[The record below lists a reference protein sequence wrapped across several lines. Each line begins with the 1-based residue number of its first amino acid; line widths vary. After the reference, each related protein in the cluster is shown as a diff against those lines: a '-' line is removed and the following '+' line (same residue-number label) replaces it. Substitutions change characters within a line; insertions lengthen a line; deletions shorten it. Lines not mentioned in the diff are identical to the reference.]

1 MFTPDNKKEIKQVH
15 IWKHNLERK
24 HQIVLVMITE
34 GEKWHYLDV
43 MKIYYNN
50 ELHQQI
56 KATTIIWVMSNH
68 SEQ

>member
-1 MFTPDNKKEIKQVH
+1 
-15 IWKHNLERK
+15 
-24 HQIVLVMITE
+24 MIAE

-56 KATTIIWVMSNH
+56 KATTIV
-68 SEQ
+68 